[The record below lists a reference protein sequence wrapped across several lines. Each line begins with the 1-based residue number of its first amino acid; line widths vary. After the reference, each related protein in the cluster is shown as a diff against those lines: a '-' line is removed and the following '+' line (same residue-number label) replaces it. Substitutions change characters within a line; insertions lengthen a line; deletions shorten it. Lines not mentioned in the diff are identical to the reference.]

1 MGCVCLVV
9 VVLGGCCV
17 EVVICTV
24 ADVEDACLLVSLLV
38 SLGFRDVVSGF
49 SVLDVVVF
57 VVGVIVVITV
67 DDV

>member
-1 MGCVCLVV
+1 MGRGCLVV
-9 VVLGGCCV
+9 VVLAGCCV
-17 EVVICTV
+17 KVVICTV
-24 ADVEDACLLVSLLV
+24 ADVKDACLLVGLV
-38 SLGFRDVVSGF
+38 FKDEVLGF

>member
-1 MGCVCLVV
+1 MK
-9 VVLGGCCV
+9 
-17 EVVICTV
+17 VVICTV
-24 ADVEDACLLVSLLV
+24 ADVKDACLLVGLV
-38 SLGFRDVVSGF
+38 FKDEVLGF